1 MSDTHTAVL
10 TAVPP
15 FDLACTVRAIE
26 GFSPCRGDQAVEGG
40 TVRKALLHPA
50 DPLRAVVAEVGPPP
64 DGVCGVLLTVHADEP
79 LSGPELSRVAQS
91 VDRWL
96 GLSEDRAEF
105 LAAAGADPGMAA
117 LLEVAAGLH
126 QVRFPTLAEGATYF
140 TLTHRTAEQVAG
152 SRKRR
157 LAAAHGPRACLDGVE
172 FVAFPA
178 MSVLQELSDTE
189 LASYAGGWA
198 RGNRLRDVLAG
209 VGAMDE
215 EWLRTAPYAEARKA
229 LLAVAGVG
237 PFTSYALLFRV
248 LGRPDDVPLE
258 MAQFARL
265 GEAVYGDSAP
275 TAADLRERYGTTIA
289 WWSYLVRTALDWTR
303 PAPSN
308 PAVSASAPA
317 PSKPAVGASESAPG
331 KPAVS
336 GPVSAPSKP
345 AISGPVSA
353 PSKPALSGSVP
364 ATAARPVGSGAR
376 RRAA

>member
-64 DGVCGVLLTVHADEP
+64 DGVCGVRLTVHADEP

-96 GLSEDRAEF
+96 GLSEDRAGF

-140 TLTHRTAEQVAG
+140 TLTHRTAERVAG

-157 LAAAHGPRACLDGVE
+157 LAAAHGPRASLDGVE

-258 MAQFARL
+258 MAQFAML

-303 PAPSN
+303 PAPSKPAAGASETAPN
-308 PAVSASAPA
+308 KPAVNGSAPA
-317 PSKPAVGASESAPG
+317 PSKPAVGASESAPN
-331 KPAVS
+331 KPAV
-336 GPVSAPSKP
+336 
-345 AISGPVSA
+345 
-353 PSKPALSGSVP
+353 SGSVP